1 MSVFSEQSSNTKEEL
16 YYGYIPPPL
25 KPTASEDHESM
36 YHPVALEKLSKPHHK
51 IIKPS
56 DGKPYLEVVSKTF
69 RPNDLHYL
77 DPSVWTRITEH
88 VYNSGSISK
97 KDKKKF
103 GKHSEKHLDKIRK
116 KHHDNIRSSIR
127 NNEQLDTNY
136 IDSIDNAIQHAIDA
150 EKKRFERIDTKE
162 QFKHLKHLKKY
173 EQKLQTDRKLLQKE
187 IDTYREEHLK
197 RLQKE
202 NQNIRALR
210 GTERKII
217 PELNNNN
224 KC

>member
-1 MSVFSEQSSNTKEEL
+1 MSVFSEQSSNKKEEL

-36 YHPVALEKLSKPHHK
+36 YHPVALEKLSKPPNK

-56 DGKPYLEVVSKTF
+56 DGTPYLEVVSKTF

-97 KDKKKF
+97 EEKEKF
-103 GKHSEKHLDKIRK
+103 GKLSEEHIDEIRK
-116 KHHDNIRSSIR
+116 KHKDNIRKSIK
-127 NNEQLDTNY
+127 NNTR
-136 IDSIDNAIQHAIDA
+136 IDPSYLNSIDNAIQQAIDA
-150 EKKRFERIDTKE
+150 EKKRFEGIETKKK
-162 QFKHLKHLKKY
+162 QKHLEHLKIY
-173 EQKLQTDRKLLQKE
+173 EQKLQTDRKLLKE
-187 IDTYREEHLK
+187 EIETYNRARLYRLKEKNRHIREL
-197 RLQKE
+197 E
-202 NQNIRALR
+202 N
-210 GTERKII
+210 TERKII
-217 PELNNNN
+217 PQLNN

>member
-36 YHPVALEKLSKPHHK
+36 YHPVALEKLSKPPNK

-56 DGKPYLEVVSKTF
+56 DGTPYLEVVSKTF

-77 DPSVWTRITEH
+77 DPSIWTRITEH

-116 KHHDNIRSSIR
+116 KHKDNIKDSIDKGKSF
-127 NNEQLDTNY
+127 DTNY
-136 IDSIDNAIQHAIDA
+136 IYSIDNAIQQAIDA
-150 EKKRFERIDTKE
+150 EKQRYEGIESKE
-162 QFKHLKHLKKY
+162 KQKHLKHLETY
-173 EQKLQTDRKLLQKE
+173 EQKLQKDRLLLQKE
-187 IDTYREEHLK
+187 IDTYRKEHLK
-197 RLQKE
+197 RLKE
-202 NQNIRALR
+202 EKQHIRELEH
-210 GTERKII
+210 TERKII
-217 PELNNNN
+217 PQINN

>member
-36 YHPVALEKLSKPHHK
+36 YHPVALEKLSKPPNK

-77 DPSVWTRITEH
+77 DPSVWTKITEH
-88 VYNSGSISK
+88 VYNSGSMSK

-116 KHHDNIRSSIR
+116 KHHDKIRESMRHNNIP
-127 NNEQLDTNY
+127 DTNY
-136 IDSIDNAIQHAIDA
+136 IDSIDNAIQNAIDA
-150 EKKRFERIDTKE
+150 EKERFTQLNNKE
-162 QFKHLKHLKKY
+162 KHKHLEHLKRY
-173 EQKLQTDRKLLQKE
+173 EQKLQEDREKLKEEINTYKKAQLYRLKKEHSHIRELQ
-187 IDTYREEHLK
+187 
-197 RLQKE
+197 
-202 NQNIRALR
+202 N
-210 GTERKII
+210 TERKII
-217 PELNNNN
+217 PQINN

>member
-36 YHPVALEKLSKPHHK
+36 YHPVALEKLSKPPNK

-103 GKHSEKHLDKIRK
+103 GKLSEKHLDKIRK
-116 KHHDNIRSSIR
+116 KRHDNIKKSIK
-127 NNEQLDTNY
+127 NNKTIDPSY
-136 IDSIDNAIQHAIDA
+136 IHSIDNAIQQAIDA
-150 EKKRFERIDTKE
+150 EKKRFEGIETKE
-162 QFKHLKHLKKY
+162 KHKHLEHLKRY
-173 EQKLQTDRKLLQKE
+173 EQKLQNDRVILKKE
-187 IDTYREEHLK
+187 IDSYKKAQLYRLK
-197 RLQKE
+197 EKNRHIRELQRTE
-202 NQNIRALR
+202 N
-210 GTERKII
+210 KII
-217 PELNNNN
+217 PQLNN

>member
-36 YHPVALEKLSKPHHK
+36 YHPVALEKLSKPPNK

-56 DGKPYLEVVSKTF
+56 DGTPYLEVVSKTF

-77 DPSVWTRITEH
+77 DPSIWTRITEH

-116 KHHDNIRSSIR
+116 KHKDNIRKSIER
-127 NNEQLDTNY
+127 GKRLDTNY
-136 IDSIDNAIQHAIDA
+136 IDSIDNAIQQAIDA
-150 EKKRFERIDTKE
+150 EKERFEMIESKE
-162 QFKHLKHLKKY
+162 KRKHLEHLKRY
-173 EQKLQTDRKLLQKE
+173 EKKLQADRELLKKE

-197 RLQKE
+197 RLEQE
-202 NQNIRALR
+202 TQHIRELR
-210 GTERKII
+210 HTEREII
-217 PELNNNN
+217 PQLNN

>member
-1 MSVFSEQSSNTKEEL
+1 MSVFSEQSSNKKEEL

-25 KPTASEDHESM
+25 KPTTSEDHESM
-36 YHPVALEKLSKPHHK
+36 YHPVALEKLSKPPNK

-56 DGKPYLEVVSKTF
+56 DGTPYLEVVSKTF

-116 KHHDNIRSSIR
+116 KHKDNIRKSIK
-127 NNEQLDTNY
+127 NNKRIDPSY
-136 IDSIDNAIQHAIDA
+136 INSIDNAIQQAIDA
-150 EKKRFERIDTKE
+150 EKKRFEGIETSEKR
-162 QFKHLKHLKKY
+162 KHLEHLKRY
-173 EQKLQTDRKLLQKE
+173 EQKLQKDRLLLQKE

-197 RLQKE
+197 RLKQE
-202 NQNIRALR
+202 NQNIRELEN
-210 GTERKII
+210 TERKII
-217 PELNNNN
+217 PELNNR
-224 KC
+224 C